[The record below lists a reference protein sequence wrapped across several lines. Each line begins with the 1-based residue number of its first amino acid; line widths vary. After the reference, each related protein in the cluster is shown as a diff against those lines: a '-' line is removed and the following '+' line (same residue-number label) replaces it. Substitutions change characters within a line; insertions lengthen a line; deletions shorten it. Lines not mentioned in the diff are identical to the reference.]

1 MPTKIEGRVR
11 HRIRNFVA
19 ISYVL
24 RDILTSVF
32 IRVRLVVYKVMEWNG
47 MKWSLKE
54 WNGIEWNGMDLV
66 GKGTE
71 WNVME
76 FKNLVWML

>member
-32 IRVRLVVYKVMEWNG
+32 IKVCLVVYKVMEWNG

-54 WNGIEWNGMDLV
+54 WNGMELNWMEWNGFSKERN
-66 GKGTE
+66 G
-71 WNVME
+71 ME
-76 FKNLVWML
+76 CNGI

>member
-11 HRIRNFVA
+11 HRIRNFFA

-54 WNGIEWNGMDLV
+54 WNGM
-66 GKGTE
+66 KGTE
-71 WNVME
+71 WNESKERNGME
-76 FKNLVWML
+76 CKGI

>member
-1 MPTKIEGRVR
+1 MPTEIEGRVR
-11 HRIRNFVA
+11 HRIMNFVA

-32 IRVRLVVYKVMEWNG
+32 IRVHLVVYKVM
-47 MKWSLKE
+47 E

-66 GKGTE
+66 GKETE